1 MILTPEIFQ
10 KEDNLRLDFF
20 CKNETQLQALI
31 DEKDEEIYNS
41 CFFSEKKRYAD
52 LTAED
57 IANVRGVTKYF
68 AFLVFLPIL
77 IAHFDLLYFFERE
90 HSLTSPIDSIK
101 SLEGKASASLN
112 TAVKNFK
119 YNGVKIKSIL
129 DINQKLTN

>member
-10 KEDNLRLDFF
+10 KEDSLRLDFF
-20 CKNETQLQALI
+20 CKNEAQLQALI

-41 CFFSEKKRYAD
+41 CFFSERKRYAE
-52 LTAED
+52 LTVED
-57 IANVRGVTKYF
+57 IENVKGVTKYF

-90 HSLTSPIDSIK
+90 IPLNTPVESVK
-101 SLEGKASASLN
+101 RLEGIASIALN

-119 YNGVKIKSIL
+119 YNGVEIKSIL
-129 DINQKLTN
+129 EINQKLTN

>member
-1 MILTPEIFQ
+1 M
-10 KEDNLRLDFF
+10 RLDFF

-41 CFFSEKKRYAD
+41 CFFSEEKRYAD
-52 LTAED
+52 LTLED

-68 AFLVFLPIL
+68 AFLIFLPIL

-90 HSLTSPIDSIK
+90 IPLNSPLDSVK
-101 SLEGKASASLN
+101 CLEGKASASLN

-119 YNGVKIKSIL
+119 YNGVKIKTIL
-129 DINQKLTN
+129 EINQKLTN

>member
-52 LTAED
+52 LTEED
-57 IANVRGVTKYF
+57 SEKVRGVTKYF
-68 AFLVFLPIL
+68 AFLIFLPIL

-90 HSLTSPIDSIK
+90 HPLTSPEDSINN
-101 SLEGKASASLN
+101 LEGKASASLN

-129 DINQKLTN
+129 EINQKLTN

>member
-41 CFFSEKKRYAD
+41 CFFSERKRYAD
-52 LTAED
+52 LTVADKEK
-57 IANVRGVTKYF
+57 VRDVTKYF

-77 IAHFDLLYFFERE
+77 ISHFDLLYFFERE
-90 HSLTSPIDSIK
+90 IPLNTPVESVK
-101 SLEGKASASLN
+101 CLEGKASISLN
-112 TAVKNFK
+112 SAVKNFK

-129 DINQKLTN
+129 EINQKLTN

>member
-10 KEDNLRLDFF
+10 KEDSLRLDFF

-41 CFFSEKKRYAD
+41 CFFSEEKRYAD
-52 LTAED
+52 LTVTDKEK
-57 IANVRGVTKYF
+57 VRGVTKYF

-90 HSLTSPIDSIK
+90 TSLNSPLDSVK
-101 SLEGKASASLN
+101 CLEGKASISLN
-112 TAVKNFK
+112 TAVKNFN

-129 DINQKLTN
+129 EINQKLTN

>member
-10 KEDNLRLDFF
+10 KEDSLRLDFF
-20 CKNETQLQALI
+20 CKNEAQLQALI

-41 CFFSEKKRYAD
+41 CFFSERKRYAE
-52 LTAED
+52 LTVED
-57 IANVRGVTKYF
+57 IENVKGVTKYF

-90 HSLTSPIDSIK
+90 IPLNTPVESVK
-101 SLEGKASASLN
+101 CLEGIASIALN

-119 YNGVKIKSIL
+119 YNGVEIKSIL
-129 DINQKLTN
+129 EINQKLTN

>member
-31 DEKDEEIYNS
+31 EEKDEEIYNS
-41 CFFSEKKRYAD
+41 CFFSEEKRYAD
-52 LTAED
+52 LTLED

-68 AFLVFLPIL
+68 AFLIFLPIL

-90 HSLTSPIDSIK
+90 IPLNSPLDSVK
-101 SLEGKASASLN
+101 CLEGKASVSLN

-119 YNGVKIKSIL
+119 YNGVKIKTIL
-129 DINQKLTN
+129 EINQKLTN